1 MENVILI
8 RHFIGVGVGR
18 SVLVRPCVRFGA
30 VAYLHFLG
38 QRQFVLRLKQG
49 SEFSLHILP
58 GVGAELGNQVRGQ
71 LIRIVAQL
79 VYIVAVLVIA
89 GMGALDV
96 GDFLPELI
104 FKGGIVLVGS

>member
-18 SVLVRPCVRFGA
+18 SILVCPCVRFGA

-38 QRQFVLRLKQG
+38 QRQLVLRLKQG
-49 SEFSLHILP
+49 PEFSLHILP

-71 LIRIVAQL
+71 LIGIVAQL

-104 FKGGIVLVGS
+104 FKGGIVLVGP

>member
-18 SVLVRPCVRFGA
+18 SVLVRPCIRFGA

-38 QRQFVLRLKQG
+38 QRQLVLRLKQN
-49 SEFSLHILP
+49 SELSLHILP

-71 LIRIVAQL
+71 LIGIVAQL

-89 GMGALDV
+89 GMGALYV

-104 FKGGIVLVGS
+104 FKGGIVLVGP

>member
-18 SVLVRPCVRFGA
+18 SVLVCPCVRFGA
-30 VAYLHFLG
+30 VAYRHFFG
-38 QRQFVLRLKQG
+38 QRQLVLRLKQG
-49 SEFSLHILP
+49 PELPLHILP
-58 GVGAELGNQVRGQ
+58 GVGAEFGNQVGSQ

-79 VYIVAVLVIA
+79 VYLVTVLVIA

-104 FKGGIVLVGS
+104 FKGSIVLVGP